1 MGIENKKLGS
11 YGIGVYFYL
20 DYFKA
25 FAGVLFTMCL
35 IVNYTM
41 YMNYTMDNNYIY
53 NSGVFYN
60 TIKKLM
66 LGSLMEFDPSGLLT
80 PN

>member
-1 MGIENKKLGS
+1 MRIENKKLGS
-11 YGIGVYFYL
+11 FGIGVYFYL

-41 YMNYTMDNNYIY
+41 YMNYTMDNNYNYVTFFLKFIFYNFIY
-53 NSGVFYN
+53 N
-60 TIKKLM
+60 I
-66 LGSLMEFDPSGLLT
+66 
-80 PN
+80 